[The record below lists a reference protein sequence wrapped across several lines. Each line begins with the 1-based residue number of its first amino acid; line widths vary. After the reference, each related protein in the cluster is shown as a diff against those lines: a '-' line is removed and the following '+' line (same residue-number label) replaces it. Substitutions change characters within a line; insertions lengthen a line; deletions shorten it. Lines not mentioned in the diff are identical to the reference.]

1 MCPILASALVSTN
14 NGRGPS
20 AWPSAKPDQRST
32 ATPHVSGI
40 DYGVLV
46 GVQASADKR
55 GGMTVFLS
63 HRADVP
69 RYSRWSEDDL
79 PHLMKSERLIIP
91 A

>member
-32 ATPHVSGI
+32 ATPHVQAAVRSLVKSSQSGI

-46 GVQASADKR
+46 GVQASADKS
-55 GGMTVFLS
+55 GG
-63 HRADVP
+63 
-69 RYSRWSEDDL
+69 
-79 PHLMKSERLIIP
+79 
-91 A
+91 